1 MGLQNAWIGN
11 RILIVEDD
19 YLIASQMA
27 TNLAKEGIVVVG
39 PSASVES
46 ALAQIA
52 ETPTIAGAVL
62 DVKLG
67 EELVFSVAD
76 ELERRDIPF
85 VFATG
90 LEPDIIP
97 KRHASKV
104 VLRKP
109 VEERSI
115 LKVLSGPCQKKPVSH
130 ADACRNG
137 VLSRLSHAGRNALL
151 PKLRMQ
157 TLPQGAIMEAPQ
169 HTVRHVYFP
178 LDCVGSV
185 IVMAKGGSR
194 IETGLIGRE
203 AMTGSGLLC
212 GDDQTLYE
220 LVTQIEGD
228 VLSMSSEDFVSVLG
242 VVPELGQLA
251 ARCSRTL
258 GLQVSHTAL
267 ANGRY
272 ELHQRL
278 ARWLAMVYDRVPG
291 KTLHLTHDYLSVM
304 LGVRR
309 PSVTTTLHVLEG
321 QHLIRSTRGSIEVR
335 DYRGL
340 VAAAGEAYGL
350 PEAEYDRIM
359 ALPLTNMT
367 PFPPLNDQSG
377 R

>member
-1 MGLQNAWIGN
+1 MGLQNSWIGN

-19 YLIASQMA
+19 YFIASQMA
-27 TNLAKEGIVVVG
+27 TNLAKEGIVIVG
-39 PSASVES
+39 PSANVEG

-52 ETPTIAGAVL
+52 ETPTIAGAIL
-62 DVKLG
+62 GVKLG
-67 EELVFSVAD
+67 DELVFSVAD
-76 ELERRDIPF
+76 ELERRAIPF

-90 LEPDIIP
+90 FEPDVIP
-97 KRHASKV
+97 KRHASKI

-115 LKVLSGPCQKKPVSH
+115 LKALSGTSEDQPVSH

-137 VLSRLSHAGRNALL
+137 VLSRLSPEGRNALL
-151 PKLRMQ
+151 PKLRMK
-157 TLPQGAIMEAPQ
+157 TLPQGAVMEAPQ
-169 HTVRHVYFP
+169 TTVRYVYFP
-178 LDCVGSV
+178 VDCVASV
-185 IVMAKGGSR
+185 IVMSTGGSR

-228 VLSMSSEDFVSVLG
+228 VLCLTAEDFHSCLG
-242 VVPELGQLA
+242 RVPELGQLA
-251 ARCSRTL
+251 ARCSRVL
-258 GLQVSHTAL
+258 GVQVSHTAL

-309 PSVTTTLHVLEG
+309 PSVTNTLHVLEG
-321 QHLIRSTRGSIEVR
+321 QLLIRSTRGSIEVR

-340 VAAAGEAYGL
+340 VAVAGEAYGL

-359 ALPLTNMT
+359 ALPLPNVGAITR
-367 PFPPLNDQSG
+367 L
-377 R
+377 